1 MPTLRR
7 SFSCPVELALEILGG
22 KWKTVL
28 LAHLKAGPLRYGELR
43 QLTPA
48 LADKVL
54 TQRLADLERLGLV
67 VRHKRGGRGAP
78 STYELSERGR
88 SLAPVLQSLYDWGQG
103 HAASLG
109 ATITSAEPVV
119 TASRGPRPAARPR
132 RPRRARRPATHSPV
146 R

>member
-1 MPTLRR
+1 MPIVRR
-7 SFSCPVELALEILGG
+7 SFSCPVELALEVLGG

-28 LAHLKAGPLRYGELR
+28 LAHLKAGPLRYRELR

-78 STYELSERGR
+78 STYELSDRGR
-88 SLAPVLQSLYDWGQG
+88 SLAPVLQSLYVWGQG

-109 ATITSAEPVV
+109 ATITSAAPV
-119 TASRGPRPAARPR
+119 AAAAPDARPGP
-132 RPRRARRPATHSPV
+132 RPRRAR
-146 R
+146 